1 MDRGNNGVGDFA
13 SGMMMGAAMS
23 GWGMGGWGMGFG
35 FGVPIGMGIGGFGF
49 RGGGFHNQVRWRFV
63 RLLGCMGGF

>member
-1 MDRGNNGVGDFA
+1 MDFA

-49 RGGGFHNQVRWRFV
+49 RGGGYHNQVSGWV
-63 RLLGCMGGF
+63 EGLPSCMS